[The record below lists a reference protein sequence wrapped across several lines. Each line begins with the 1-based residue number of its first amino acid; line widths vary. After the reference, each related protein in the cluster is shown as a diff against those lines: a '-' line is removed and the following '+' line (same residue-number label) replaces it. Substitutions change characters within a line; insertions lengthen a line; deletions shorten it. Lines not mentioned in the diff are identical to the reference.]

1 MLQWAL
7 IELSK
12 NQEIQTKLRDE
23 LAQFG
28 AVDPT
33 WEQLTNGLPYL
44 DAIVH
49 ETLRTHPPVLEVD
62 RVVRTITHTACA
74 PSTPD

>member
-1 MLQWAL
+1 MQRQILQWAL

-12 NQEIQTKLRDE
+12 NQEIQTKLREE

-28 AVDPT
+28 SGDPT
-33 WEQLTNGLPYL
+33 WDQLTNSLPYL

-49 ETLRTHPPVLEVD
+49 ETLRTHAPVGEIS
-62 RVVRTITHTACA
+62 RVVRIIA
-74 PSTPD
+74 

>member
-23 LAQFG
+23 LVQFG

-33 WEQLTNGLPYL
+33 WDQLTNSLPYL
-44 DAIVH
+44 DAIVQ
-49 ETLRTHPPVLEVD
+49 ETLRTHPPVLEVA
-62 RVVRTITHTACA
+62 RLVRIMT
-74 PSTPD
+74 